1 VLLSIVVTTEGK
13 ATSIYASKGA
23 PFVLTTKAIKA
34 VQDWRFEPALKDG
47 KPVPARVQVETTF
60 RLD

>member
-13 ATSIYASKGA
+13 ATSICALKGA
-23 PFVLTTKAIKA
+23 PFGLTTKAIKA

-47 KPVPARVQVETTF
+47 KPVPVRVQVETTF
-60 RLD
+60 HLD